1 MIATDHAPHTA
12 EEKSRG
18 LRDSLM
24 GIVGLETA
32 FPVLYTGLVKTGK
45 ISLERLVEAMSIA
58 PAKRFGIDNGE
69 CFTLFDLNDS
79 FVIDSDKFLSMG
91 RATPFEGMEVY
102 GKRISTVYKGEEI

>member
-91 RATPFEGMEVY
+91 RATPFEDMEVY